1 MQLIT
6 ADVIRKASEGDYTL
20 IDTRP
25 LSETENGFIPGSV
38 LLPHTE
44 NFQETLRLLLTHFTN
59 PVFIAETTMAKTIQ
73 AIIAESDTEEKT
85 YLLQGGYKAWTDAS
99 YPMDLIIT
107 IEADE
112 FAIDYKHDDFLL
124 VDARTPQE
132 FEQTH
137 VEGAEQV
144 SVLQAEIAAADWDSN
159 DSYYVYGN
167 TAAEALT
174 VASLLR
180 RAGFVQV
187 RVVAD
192 TFENIVNSGVPLFV
206 KPKKQDKPA

>member
-1 MQLIT
+1 M
-6 ADVIRKASEGDYTL
+6 
-20 IDTRP
+20 
-25 LSETENGFIPGSV
+25 
-38 LLPHTE
+38 
-44 NFQETLRLLLTHFTN
+44 
-59 PVFIAETTMAKTIQ
+59 FIAEKASVS
-73 AIIAESDTEEKT
+73 AIEEVIEGSDTEEKT
-85 YLLQGGYKAWTDAS
+85 FLLEGGYEAWAGAG

-112 FAIDYKHDDFLL
+112 FAIDYKHDEFWL
-124 VDARTPQE
+124 VDTRAPQA

-159 DSYYVYGN
+159 ESYYVYGN
-167 TAAEALT
+167 NAAEALT

-192 TFENIVNSGVPLFV
+192 TFENIENSGVPMFV
-206 KPKKQDKPA
+206 KPKKQNTPA